1 MKHTFQILLSCRK
14 WPLQDSQHCAS
25 LPQNRVKLY
34 LFRTSTVSEDGCF
47 RELRHMMKCYFSKRV
62 VTHCLHN
69 GSVHSGTQW
78 LLKALGSTHHVFII
92 HDSYTFSFGFV
103 LEALRPFLKE
113 VFLYLQFQ
121 LVAKFHCKDVECI
134 LWVFNNHVLFGILI
148 DENWSKSVSLLV
160 LVNRFRALWKQ

>member
-1 MKHTFQILLSCRK
+1 MAFTRQSTLCQPTTEQSEALLIQNIHCQWRWLFQRAETYDEMLLFQKSG
-14 WPLQDSQHCAS
+14 
-25 LPQNRVKLY
+25 Y
-34 LFRTSTVSEDGCF
+34 TLFTQWFSTQWCTVHKG
-47 RELRHMMKCYFSKRV
+47 L
-62 VTHCLHN
+62 
-69 GSVHSGTQW
+69 VHSGTQW

-92 HDSYTFSFGFV
+92 RDSYTFSFGFA

-134 LWVFNNHVLFGILI
+134 LWVFNNHVLFAILI